1 MKVDRKTVVFVL
13 DLLAEM
19 AKAVIGVLEKHPD
32 EDEWHQERM
41 VRKSCALLHFMEGVK
56 WLNIAMRCTETL

>member
-19 AKAVIGVLEKHPD
+19 AKAVMAVIERHPLEDK
-32 EDEWHQERM
+32 
-41 VRKSCALLHFMEGVK
+41 
-56 WLNIAMRCTETL
+56 

>member
-19 AKAVIGVLEKHPD
+19 AKAVIGVLEKHPE
-32 EDEWHQERM
+32 EDE
-41 VRKSCALLHFMEGVK
+41 
-56 WLNIAMRCTETL
+56 